1 MQKVLIAFTAL
12 AALLCA
18 APCWGQPETEL
29 RPQRTVF
36 LYASAAPEMADPVV
50 GKELEFA
57 GFEMAESNGVEEPER
72 IGANGNLHNVSGLA
86 RFDLYFPENPNGQ
99 MVLIFPG
106 GGYVGM
112 TTYLGG
118 LYVAEYLVNRG
129 ITAAVVKYRKP
140 NRHPDVPLADVQN
153 VMRYCRV
160 HADEWGVRQIGVW
173 GMSAGGHLAASAQTM
188 YTDAVTRP
196 DFAVLIYPVISFDR
210 RYAPDSNTRR
220 YMIGYEEGSDAFA
233 EKYSADMHV
242 TPDTPPAFIALSEND
257 RSVPPAQGILM
268 FTRLMENGVRA
279 DLHIYPKGGH
289 GWSVIPR
296 TDGRERFS
304 EYRAEFLQSVERF
317 LAQMN
322 NNNNK

>member
-1 MQKVLIAFTAL
+1 MLSGIS
-12 AALLCA
+12 
-18 APCWGQPETEL
+18 CWGQPQTDL
-29 RPQRTVF
+29 RPDKTVF
-36 LYASAAPEMADPVV
+36 LYASSAEGCPDPVIA
-50 GKELEFA
+50 KELVFA
-57 GFEMAESNGVEEPER
+57 GFKMAESNGVTEPELIR
-72 IGANGNLHNVSGLA
+72 ANGNLHNVSGLA

-99 MVLIFPG
+99 MVLILPG

-140 NRHPDVPLADVQN
+140 NLHPDVPLADVHN
-153 VMRYCRV
+153 VMRYCR
-160 HADEWGVRQIGVW
+160 AYAGEWGVKQIGVW
-173 GMSAGGHLAASAQTM
+173 GMSAGGHLAASAETM
-188 YTDAVTRP
+188 YTDSVTRP
-196 DFAVLIYPVISFDR
+196 DFVVLIYPVISFDR
-210 RYAPDSNTRR
+210 EYASDSNTRR
-220 YMIGYEEGSDAFA
+220 YMIGYEEGSDALV
-233 EKYSADMHV
+233 EKYSPNAHV
-242 TPDTPPAFIALSEND
+242 TPDTPPTFIALSQD
-257 RSVPPAQGILM
+257 DKSVTPEQGILM
-268 FTRLMENGVRA
+268 FRMLMQNGVRA

-322 NNNNK
+322 KND